1 MNARGSSQRGNAP
14 WWRTFG
20 AVIAATF
27 VLVHNSTTA
36 GVAAL
41 SAPVS
46 SPTQVRLVTIHPHDV
61 DAFTEGLFFH
71 DGALVEST
79 GLNGKSFIRQYAL
92 AATSDAQVAADADPD
107 GSSASKRIQKEFRF
121 DPSLFGEGVAAIG
134 DTLYALT
141 YKAKKILELS
151 MSNFTLLNTY
161 PIKTSTGEGWGMATD
176 GTLLI
181 VSDGSSQIQ
190 FYDPRTSDFKLV
202 RTIDVHQQDG
212 TLLNNVNEL
221 EFISEKNEIL
231 ANVWY
236 TNHVLRISATDGT
249 VLEVLDLTWVCN
261 MASNLQ
267 TPAILTSRWRND
279 AVMNG
284 IAFNPHTNHVYVTGK
299 LWDSIFE
306 LELSYL
312 RHDKKQKH
320 AKSIDA
326 SL

>member
-1 MNARGSSQRGNAP
+1 MHASGSSQRGNAP
-14 WWRTFG
+14 WRRTFS
-20 AVIAATF
+20 ALLTAAF
-27 VLVHNSTTA
+27 ALVHNSAAASVT
-36 GVAAL
+36 AL

-71 DGALVEST
+71 NGALVEST
-79 GLNGKSFIRQYAL
+79 GLNEKSFIRQYAL
-92 AATSDAQVAADADPD
+92 AATGDAQVAADAD
-107 GSSASKRIQKEFRF
+107 GSRASKRIQKEFRF

-134 DTLYALT
+134 GTLYALT

-151 MSNFTLLNTY
+151 MSNFTLLNTH
-161 PIKTSTGEGWGMATD
+161 PIKTSTGEGWGMTTD

-181 VSDGSSQIQ
+181 VSDGSSRIQ
-190 FYDPRTSDFKLV
+190 FYDPRSSDFKLM
-202 RTIDVHQQDG
+202 RSIDVRQQDG
-212 TLLNNVNEL
+212 NLISNVNEL
-221 EFISEKNEIL
+221 EFLPEKNEIL

-236 TNHVLRISATDGT
+236 TNHILRINATDGS
-249 VLEVLDLTWVCN
+249 VLEVLDLTWVRN

-267 TPAILTSRWRND
+267 TPAILSSRWRND

-284 IAFNPHTNHVYVTGK
+284 IAFDPITNHVYVTGK

-312 RHDKKQKH
+312 HHNRKQKH

-326 SL
+326 DL